1 MECRLITNKAK
12 RQCQIEFQ
20 LIIIVVNDMSCKPY
34 SALAVAGEVF
44 VFGCVN
50 LFLRYNI
57 MTLVIIAITGKEKRS

>member
-1 MECRLITNKAK
+1 
-12 RQCQIEFQ
+12 
-20 LIIIVVNDMSCKPY
+20 MSCKPY

-50 LFLRYNI
+50 LFLCYNI